1 MPLAAQYGSSSV
13 PATHDFFHGE
23 KVAIGVLAGLFLADR
38 PAQVIREV
46 YDFCESVGLP
56 TTLADIGIRDATDDD
71 LRTVAEAACGEGETI
86 HHEPCPVSPSA
97 VAAALRAA
105 DRFGRSRRK

>member
-38 PAQVIREV
+38 PAAIVHEV

-56 TTLADIGIRDATDDD
+56 TTLADVGIRDASDED
-71 LRTVAEAACGEGETI
+71 LRIVAEAACGEGETI
-86 HHEPCPVSPSA
+86 HHEPCPVSA
-97 VAAALRAA
+97 GAVVAALKTA